1 MARREF
7 TLYWSS
13 LELYETCP
21 QKYLWSRG
29 WATLDVGGGL
39 GRPKPVP
46 VKSSDHHR
54 AMGIALAKV
63 VEDFYNLE
71 MWRDTS
77 GLADRL
83 ADRVEKELVIELARG
98 FVDYRLA
105 PSKAEMIKICR
116 DGAVGFLRTLKYDRL
131 LGAYARAEVTLVGR
145 VDANTPIGGRP
156 DIVLH
161 RDDSGI
167 SILDGKNSQ
176 SKGKYTDPDQLRW
189 YALCYRLVH
198 NVLPARLGFI
208 YFRYPADPA
217 AGVSGVDWVPFVE
230 ADIDGL
236 AARAV
241 TALSSMK
248 AESFEPKPSPKTC
261 RFCDYETVCAA
272 RQDQKASRKPR
283 KQGLFGEDF
292 PSGFVDLGF
301 GTGGSLDDVDG

>member
-1 MARREF
+1 VARREF

-83 ADRVEKELVIELARG
+83 ADRVEKELV
-98 FVDYRLA
+98 
-105 PSKAEMIKICR
+105 IKICR

-241 TALSSMK
+241 TAVSSMK
-248 AESFEPKPSPKTC
+248 
-261 RFCDYETVCAA
+261 VCAA

-283 KQGLFGEDF
+283 KQGLFGGDF